1 MFFYKLRKVLR
12 DSWLEIL
19 KSSSMLSFIA
29 SLIPFFAFLFIWHED
44 FSINEK
50 KQMFVVSMFCLVINL
65 SIIYSVDIFFGY
77 NIIVSLFLGAIFS
90 FLLYLIPGLVLMVWF
105 EFSELR
111 LNKSEIREAKIN
123 SLIGKLF

>member
-29 SLIPFFAFLFIWHED
+29 SFIPFFAFLFIWHDD
-44 FSINEK
+44 FSISEK
-50 KQMFVVSMFCLVINL
+50 KQMFVVSIFCLLINL
-65 SIIYSVDIFFGY
+65 SIIYSVDYFFGY
-77 NIIVSLFLGAIFS
+77 NIIVSLFIGAIFGF
-90 FLLYLIPGLVLMVWF
+90 FLYFIPGLVLMAWF
-105 EFSELR
+105 EFDQLI
-111 LNKSEIREAKIN
+111 LDKSEIREAKIN

>member
-29 SLIPFFAFLFIWHED
+29 SFIPFFAFLFIWHDD

-50 KQMFVVSMFCLVINL
+50 KQMLVVSIFCLLINL
-65 SIIYSVDIFFGY
+65 SIIYSVDYFFGY
-77 NIIVSLFLGAIFS
+77 NIIVSLFIGAIFS
-90 FLLYLIPGLVLMVWF
+90 FFLYLIPGLVIMVWF

-111 LNKSEIREAKIN
+111 LDKSEIREAKIN

>member
-29 SLIPFFAFLFIWHED
+29 SFIPFFSFLFIWHDD

-50 KQMFVVSMFCLVINL
+50 KQMFVVSMFCLLINL

-77 NIIVSLFLGAIFS
+77 NIIISLFLGAIFS
-90 FLLYLIPGLVLMVWF
+90 FLLYLIPGLFLMVWF

-111 LNKSEIREAKIN
+111 LDKSEIREAKIN

>member
-29 SLIPFFAFLFIWHED
+29 SFIPFFSFLFIWHDD

-50 KQMFVVSMFCLVINL
+50 KQMFVVSMFCLLINL

-90 FLLYLIPGLVLMVWF
+90 FLLYLIPGLFLMVWF

-111 LNKSEIREAKIN
+111 LDKSEIREAKIN

>member
-1 MFFYKLRKVLR
+1 MFFYKLKKVLR

-29 SLIPFFAFLFIWHED
+29 SFIPFFSFLFIWHDD

-50 KQMFVVSMFCLVINL
+50 KQMFVVSMFCLLINL

-77 NIIVSLFLGAIFS
+77 NIIISLFLGAIFS
-90 FLLYLIPGLVLMVWF
+90 FLLYLIPGLFLMVWF

-111 LNKSEIREAKIN
+111 LDKSEIREAKIN